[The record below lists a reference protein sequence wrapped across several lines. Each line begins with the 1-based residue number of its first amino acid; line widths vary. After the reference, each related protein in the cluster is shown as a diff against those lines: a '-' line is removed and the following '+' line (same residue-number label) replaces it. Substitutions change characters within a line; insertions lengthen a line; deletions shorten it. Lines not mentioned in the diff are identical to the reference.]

1 MTTKPDPKSLPSLC
15 LTAEDVKHWKWIA
28 DPEGGEGFLTKSG
41 TCRATQEEDGTWL
54 VEAIGGSAM
63 ARGATRDEAAA
74 RYANMRGIERL
85 VKRIEKQEKIPEQE
99 KKRLA
104 RRRYR
109 ETMDRQAAESALRR
123 VIKDAK
129 QEKK

>member
-28 DPEGGEGFLTKSG
+28 DPEGGEGFLRGPSPSRRWPR
-41 TCRATQEEDGTWL
+41 RATYRPPPAWHGRCPT
-54 VEAIGGSAM
+54 SC
-63 ARGATRDEAAA
+63 ATRDEAAA